1 MAMSDAADK
10 PSVLDLELPEIEG
23 RSPFTVPT
31 SHLVKTGANAWG
43 TRAGRRVSK
52 TMLVT
57 RIREAVDEWRDQD
70 YPGASAVTRRLF
82 QYWFEEDHP
91 LPGGGYF
98 RYYFC
103 QREAVEAAVYL
114 HDIRGF
120 RDAGALVQAFFV
132 PQDLLGLQILTSAQG
147 ARVFRRY
154 IPEINKEAE
163 QELPPEGLSRYA
175 VKMATGSGK
184 TYVMALL
191 IAWSYLRRRLEGAT
205 DLADNVL
212 IIAPNVIVF
221 ERLEQDFAS
230 GRIFHDLP
238 IVPPEW
244 CHEFALQT
252 ILRGDARD
260 PGPNGN
266 LFLTNIQQLYED
278 DGPPPAPL
286 NPVAAVLGPAV
297 SAAGGD
303 GNDMLERVRRLDNL
317 MVIND
322 EAHHVHDAKL
332 KWHQTLVG
340 LHEHLQQKGRAGLS
354 LWLDFSATPKNQN
367 GTFFP
372 WIICDYPLAQAVE
385 DRIVKT
391 PLIIHQT
398 DKKDPDPDAYDDA
411 GLAYSEWIGIA
422 VERWRQH
429 VTDYGVVGEKPILF
443 VMAETT
449 KDADAIAERLGQEN
463 EFAEEGRLLV
473 IHTKADGEIT
483 KADLDKARHAA
494 REVDKGNSRL
504 RAIVSVL
511 MLREGWDVRN
521 VSVILGLRPFS
532 AKANILPEQA
542 VGRGLR
548 IMAKVP
554 RDNNQILEL
563 IGTNAFEDF
572 IRQLER
578 EGVGIG
584 TVKTPPKPGIE
595 VFPLAA
601 RAGLD
606 IAIPNTGPLYAR
618 AYRSVVD
625 LDPMEFPALGTADD
639 LDVSVRQQID
649 LVHGT
654 VDVRVASD
662 EVEFNADNVPAIQN
676 LLAAITQRVERKAR
690 TVGQFA
696 VLLPK
701 VRDYVRHRCFDG
713 TVGLDDVGLR
723 RCLNHGPLMDAIAA
737 LIARRIGELTATRQS
752 LKLVDG
758 DILLSATRPFIWR
771 RRWVE
776 CDKTVFN
783 VVACYNEL
791 ETRFAEFLDRC
802 LDIDRFAALAE
813 WFTTFNV
820 QYLSATGAVRLY
832 YPDFVAVQIAD
843 TGPVYWIV
851 ETKGREWEDTDA
863 KAEHMARWCQEVSV
877 LTGAVWRYLKVP
889 QGRFALFLAQGSD
902 TRSFQALVSDLCRAA
917 LMGTGVPEPRQNG
930 ALPGLEG

>member
-1 MAMSDAADK
+1 MSGDDDR
-10 PSVLDLELPEIEG
+10 PSLLDLELPGIED
-23 RSPFTVPT
+23 RSPYTAPT
-31 SHLVKTGANAWG
+31 SHLVKTGADSWG
-43 TRAGRRVSK
+43 TREGRRVSK
-52 TMLVT
+52 TMLVPG
-57 RIREAVDEWRDQD
+57 IRDAVDVWRADG

-82 QYWFEEDHP
+82 EYWFDEDHA
-91 LPGGGYF
+91 LPGGGFF
-98 RYYFC
+98 RYYYC
-103 QREAVEAAVYL
+103 QREAVETVVYL

-120 RDAGALVQAFFV
+120 RDTGALVRAYFRS
-132 PQDLLGLQILTSAQG
+132 PGLLGLEILTSAQG
-147 ARVFRRY
+147 TRIFRRY
-154 IPEINKEAE
+154 IPEINKDAE

-175 VKMATGSGK
+175 LKMATGSGK
-184 TYVMALL
+184 TCVMALL
-191 IAWSYLRRRLEGAT
+191 IAWSILRRRLEDAA
-205 DLADNVL
+205 DLADNAL
-212 IIAPNVIVF
+212 IIAPNIIVF

-230 GRIFHDLP
+230 GRIFHELP

-244 CHEFALQT
+244 RHQFVLQT

-260 PGPNGN
+260 PGPHGN

-278 DGPPPAPL
+278 DGAESIPV
-286 NPVAAVLGPAV
+286 NPVAAMLGNPV
-297 SAAGGD
+297 TPAGGR
-303 GNDMLERVRRLDNL
+303 GNAMLERLRRLDSL
-317 MVIND
+317 MVLND

-332 KWHQTLVG
+332 AWHQTLMA
-340 LHEHLQQKGRAGLS
+340 LHEGLQSRGQGGLS

-372 WIICDYPLAQAVE
+372 WIVCDYPLAQAVE

-411 GLAYSEWIGIA
+411 GVAYSEWIGIA
-422 VERWRQH
+422 VDRWREH
-429 VTDYGVVGEKPILF
+429 CHDYGVVGERPILF

-449 KDADAIAERLGQEN
+449 KDADAIAQRLRQEN
-463 EFAEEGRLLV
+463 EFAEDGRLLV
-473 IHTKADGEIT
+473 IHTKGDGEIT
-483 KADLDKARHAA
+483 KADLDKARQAA
-494 REVDKGNSRL
+494 RDVDKGSSRL

-548 IMAKVP
+548 IMTKVP
-554 RDNNQILEL
+554 RANNQILEL

-572 IRQLER
+572 IRELEK

-584 TVKTPPKPGIE
+584 TVRAPPKPGIE
-595 VFPLAA
+595 VFPLAD

-618 AYRSVVD
+618 AYRNLAD
-625 LDPMEFPALGTADD
+625 LDPLGFPALGTAAD
-639 LDVSVRQQID
+639 LEVSVRQQID

-654 VDVRVASD
+654 VDVRVATD

-701 VRDYVRHRCFDG
+701 VRAYIQRRCFGGIVD
-713 TVGLDDVGLR
+713 LDDVGLR
-723 RCLNHGPLMDAIAA
+723 RCLNHGPLIDAIAT
-737 LIARRIGELTATRQS
+737 LIARRIGELTATRQD
-752 LKLVDG
+752 LTLADG
-758 DILLSATRPFIWR
+758 DIRLSATRPFIWR
-771 RRWVE
+771 RRWTE

-783 VVACYNEL
+783 VVACYNDL
-791 ETRFAEFLDRC
+791 ETRFAEFLDCC
-802 LDIDRFAALAE
+802 LDIERFAALAE
-813 WFTTFNV
+813 WFTTFHV
-820 QYLSATGAVRLY
+820 QYLSAGGAVRLY
-832 YPDFVAVQIAD
+832 YPDFVAVQA
-843 TGPVYWIV
+843 TAARPVHWII

-863 KAEHMARWCQEVSV
+863 KAEHMARWCLEVST
-877 LTGAVWRYLKVP
+877 LTGEAWRYLKVP
-889 QGRFALFLAQGSD
+889 QGRFALFLRQGSD
-902 TRSFQALVSDLCRAA
+902 TRSFQNLVESLAGHAA
-917 LMGTGVPEPRQNG
+917 DEPT
-930 ALPGLEG
+930 LL